1 MTPTVSPPWDPT
13 LAPQPARQSTTDIIA
28 GLRPVGTVMFLF
40 YLVLLA
46 LGIVADVRNTIWFVP
61 LGFSVVCAILWFVAR
76 RQLGVAFSVRPEARQ
91 LVTTGFYAKL
101 RHPIYV
107 FGTMAFLLVL
117 LALQGW
123 QALVIWAIL
132 IPVQVIRARREERV
146 LAEAFGAE
154 YEMYRSSTWF

>member
-1 MTPTVSPPWDPT
+1 MFGD
-13 LAPQPARQSTTDIIA
+13 
-28 GLRPVGTVMFLF
+28 LRLVDAVMFLF

-46 LGIVADVRNTIWFVP
+46 LAVVADLRDTIWFVP
-61 LGFSVVCAILWFVAR
+61 LALSVVCAILWFLAR
-76 RQLGVAFSVRPEARQ
+76 RQLGAAFSVRPEAQ
-91 LVTTGFYAKL
+91 LLVATGLYAKL

-123 QALVIWAIL
+123 PALAIWAIL
-132 IPVQVIRARREERV
+132 IPVQVIRARREEHV

-154 YEMYRSSTWF
+154 YEAYRSSTWF

>member
-1 MTPTVSPPWDPT
+1 MDV
-13 LAPQPARQSTTDIIA
+13 
-28 GLRPVGTVMFLF
+28 
-40 YLVLLA
+40 
-46 LGIVADVRNTIWFVP
+46 VAV
-61 LGFSVVCAILWFVAR
+61 
-76 RQLGVAFSVRPEARQ
+76 RQ
-91 LVTTGFYAKL
+91 LVTTGFYGRL

-132 IPVQVIRARREERV
+132 IPVQVIRARREEGV
-146 LAEAFGAE
+146 LAEGFGAE

>member
-1 MTPTVSPPWDPT
+1 MV
-13 LAPQPARQSTTDIIA
+13 
-28 GLRPVGTVMFLF
+28 GGFRPVDVAMFAF

-46 LGIVADVRNTIWFVP
+46 LGIASGLHNPAWF
-61 LGFSVVCAILWFVAR
+61 LALALSLACAVMWFVAR

-91 LVTTGFYAKL
+91 LVTRGFYAKL

-107 FGTMAFLLVL
+107 FGTMAFLFVL

-132 IPVQVIRARREERV
+132 IPVQIIRARREAAV
-146 LAEAFGAE
+146 LAEAFGAQ
-154 YEMYRSSTWF
+154 YEAYRRSTWF